1 MRRTPLPLGGVVD
14 GYPVGFRVYP
24 VRSATVGCGVNCP
37 SCEAVTADGLLCSG
51 CTGRLRSALLAVARL
66 WPDLE
71 VTLSRQA
78 RTGTGGKRTDPSPL
92 PVDVEALKAYS
103 YVRNQLATWG
113 AAAGCGL
120 SDPRSRAL
128 WLAANVEACRALEDA
143 AGMLGE
149 LEYCR
154 TLIRRVVDLP
164 PELLYC
170 GSCQVCGNY
179 LYAKTGTDNVT
190 CRRCVKAGID
200 TPAVPVEARR
210 GEMRAAAED
219 LLVTMD
225 ELLTAVPA
233 LYGVPVRRNTVSVW
247 VHRGRLLPHGADPQ
261 LFRIGDVL
269 DLVHGMTARAS

>member
-1 MRRTPLPLGGVVD
+1 M
-14 GYPVGFRVYP
+14 
-24 VRSATVGCGVNCP
+24 NCP
-37 SCEAVTADGLLCSG
+37 ACGAETPDGMLCSG
-51 CTGRLRSALLAVARL
+51 CTGRFRSALLAVARL

-78 RTGTGGKRTDPSPL
+78 RTGTEGKRTDPSPL

-103 YVRNQLATWG
+103 YVRNQLATL
-113 AAAGCGL
+113 AALTGCGV
-120 SDPRSRAL
+120 SDPRMRAL
-128 WLAANVEACRALEDA
+128 WLAGNADRCRTLETA
-143 AGMLGE
+143 ADELGE
-149 LEYCR
+149 VEYCR

-170 GSCQVCGNY
+170 GSCQVCGGY
-179 LYAKTGTDNVT
+179 LYAKPGAENVT

-233 LYGVPVRRNTVSVW
+233 LYGVQVRRNTVSVW
-247 VHRGRLLPHGADPQ
+247 VHRGRLLPRGSDPQ
-261 LFRIGDVL
+261 LFRIGDVV